1 MTCTRPSD
9 KHKQTSGKEKPKS
22 RQVRG
27 PRVSSGSLE
36 EPDVSPA
43 SAEQRDSSSVNRLQP
58 QADLRGES
66 PIPNGHL
73 HTQTHEG
80 QAASSRREPLQR
92 GRQGGLGARLRPDGR
107 LLRVCSCSELEGTSG
122 PQLARPPRERRGG
135 ESPYAGVTPEHPW
148 SSLTARARPEGQVCN
163 EPRGWSLPV
172 SKATVQQPRRRS
184 PHTPAHLEEQK
195 PAAGQSG

>member
-1 MTCTRPSD
+1 MVDAGGDTGRRGRGAGTQAGQHRRGAQHVTCTRPSD

-92 GRQGGLGARLRPDGR
+92 GRQGGARGPAPTGR
-107 LLRVCSCSELEGTSG
+107 QATPGL
-122 PQLARPPRERRGG
+122 QLQRARGDERPPTSPSATGTAGRGISVRWG
-135 ESPYAGVTPEHPW
+135 HPRTPLELPYSTGTP
-148 SSLTARARPEGQVCN
+148 G
-163 EPRGWSLPV
+163 
-172 SKATVQQPRRRS
+172 RS
-184 PHTPAHLEEQK
+184 GL
-195 PAAGQSG
+195 